1 MELWLIGSGAAA
13 QERDLPAASLA
24 RANRVFRFASFD
36 CIGGSVPGREWAG
49 HLEGEASRPEQPQ
62 GTSNDRIRTMPNFR
76 TVERAE
82 ETPLRSPEQKF
93 RVTARGL
100 FDPFEDSVTY
110 MIKGFWPDLRKRA
123 KKRTGGLAGQA
134 STTR

>member
-49 HLEGEASRPEQPQ
+49 DLEGEALAAGTTARYVQRSHPDHAELSDGRESGGNPAAESGAEIQ
-62 GTSNDRIRTMPNFR
+62 GY
-76 TVERAE
+76 RAG
-82 ETPLRSPEQKF
+82 PLRP
-93 RVTARGL
+93 L
-100 FDPFEDSVTY
+100 
-110 MIKGFWPDLRKRA
+110 
-123 KKRTGGLAGQA
+123 
-134 STTR
+134 